1 MESGGSCLTLDETIT
16 TLSEKLGNEIMQQAI
31 LEIPPNV
38 LPPGDYIFGLEVFN
52 EKSKSAINSTVK
64 IVTGDVPIVEVLAA
78 DTEVFPHQT
87 FVAIGNWQSVSQ
99 MLQMSQKTHW
109 AHNLISFKQVKT
121 F

>member
-38 LPPGDYIFGLEVFN
+38 LPPGDYIFGLEVSN

-99 MLQMSQKTHW
+99 MLQMSKKTH
-109 AHNLISFKQVKT
+109 
-121 F
+121 